1 MANENA
7 SLDFN
12 NLSVLSENNSDFYS
26 GGYDYSGLWELYET
40 FETVQLVNRRYI
52 NFIVML
58 ASLVGNVLI
67 LLILSRKGNRQHTTS
82 VYLMNLAVSD
92 LTVAAGSAFAWANY
106 HVTIKGTTLLCRA
119 SFILRDVSNF
129 SSTWFLCVIA
139 IERAIS
145 VLKPH
150 KVKTICTVRRAKL
163 ISIGIW
169 LFIIVLFGSF
179 RQILTTKEFHFQV

>member
-92 LTVAAGSAFAWANY
+92 LTVAAGSAFAWVNY

-129 SSTWFLCVIA
+129 S
-139 IERAIS
+139 S

-169 LFIIVLFGSF
+169 LFIIAVFGSF